1 PLLLLRE
8 LWLDRALLIFFSFSL
23 ILQFMLI
30 ARQIWQI
37 SFFWAFI
44 PLFLCLPFFL
54 FYSQSIASLVS
65 SFKEPDERILS
76 LTSRITHRNRIIY
89 GHTHLPRH
97 EMIGGIEHLN
107 SGTWSPAFKDV
118 ECTKAIDQKTC
129 VWIEPK
135 VGSPHREASLMIYEE
150 DGLKP
155 LLRRA
160 HGESVLDLGKQDK
173 R

>member
-1 PLLLLRE
+1 
-8 LWLDRALLIFFSFSL
+8 
-23 ILQFMLI
+23 
-30 ARQIWQI
+30 
-37 SFFWAFI
+37 
-44 PLFLCLPFFL
+44 
-54 FYSQSIASLVS
+54 
-65 SFKEPDERILS
+65 
-76 LTSRITHRNRIIY
+76 
-89 GHTHLPRH
+89 
-97 EMIGGIEHLN
+97 MIGGIEHLN